1 MSKIQIDFRSKTP
14 IYLQVAEQ
22 MRREVAAGGLAAE
35 SQLPTVRQLAAD
47 LRVNFNTVARAY
59 RMLDEAGLISTQQ
72 GRGTFVLPIE
82 GPEASHRLRRESLRD
97 LVRSFIGEAARLGW
111 QPAEVADETQHM
123 LQRWQAQGQPPR
135 MSGSA
140 PQEREKETGSSE
152 ANKPVS

>member
-1 MSKIQIDFRSKTP
+1 MSKMQIDFRSKTP

-82 GPEASHRLRRESLRD
+82 GPEASHRLRRGALRE
-97 LVRSFIGEAARLGW
+97 LVQSFVSEAARLGW
-111 QPAEVADETQHM
+111 QPADVADETLHM

-135 MSGSA
+135 SIGSA
-140 PQEREKETGSSE
+140 PHNGVEETRSNE
-152 ANKPVS
+152 ANERVS